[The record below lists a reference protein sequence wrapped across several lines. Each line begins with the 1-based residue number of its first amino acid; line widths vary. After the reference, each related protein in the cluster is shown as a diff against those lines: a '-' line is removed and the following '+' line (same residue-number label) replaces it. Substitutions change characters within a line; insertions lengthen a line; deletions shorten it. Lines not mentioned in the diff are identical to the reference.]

1 MGWEE
6 ILDAEGA
13 DMADAYNDSLP
24 EEPYESKKVYN
35 HDFIEDEEEP
45 VDDLFDEPE
54 DGPYAMTRDELI
66 DECLYCYD
74 CMHTLRYNID
84 LERRDIRK
92 LMDLLGEHGI
102 QIPEDIEKNWIP
114 KGDDTVELAPT
125 EEPVKAKGDEEAESD
140 EEAKRQALLEKCKIK
155 EQNMIGLHIPSDELE
170 EFEDFDE

>member
-1 MGWEE
+1 MGIDWEE
-6 ILDAEGA
+6 ILGAEGA

-24 EEPYESKKVYN
+24 EEPYESKAVYN
-35 HDFIEDEEEP
+35 HDFLEEEDEP
-45 VDDLFDEPE
+45 FDDPLDEPE

-74 CMHTLRYNID
+74 YMHTLRYNID

-114 KGDDTVELAPT
+114 KDDDTVELVLA
-125 EEPVKAKGDEEAESD
+125 EEPAKAKVDEEAESD

-155 EQNMIGLHIPSDELE
+155 EQNMIGLVIPSDELE
-170 EFEDFDE
+170 DFDE

>member
-1 MGWEE
+1 MGIDWEE
-6 ILDAEGA
+6 ILDAEGS
-13 DMADAYNDSLP
+13 DMAEAYNNSLP
-24 EEPYESKKVYN
+24 EEPYESKAVYN
-35 HDFIEDEEEP
+35 HDFLEEEDEP
-45 VDDLFDEPE
+45 FDDPLDEPE

-74 CMHTLRYNID
+74 YMHTLRYNID

-114 KGDDTVELAPT
+114 KDDDTVELVLA
-125 EEPVKAKGDEEAESD
+125 EEPAKAKVDEEAESD

-155 EQNMIGLHIPSDELE
+155 EQNMIGLVIPSDELE
-170 EFEDFDE
+170 DFDE